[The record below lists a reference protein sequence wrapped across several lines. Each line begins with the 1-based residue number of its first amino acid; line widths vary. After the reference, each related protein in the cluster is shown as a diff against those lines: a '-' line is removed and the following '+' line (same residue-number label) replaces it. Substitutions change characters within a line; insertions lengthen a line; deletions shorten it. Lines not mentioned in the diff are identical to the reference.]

1 MSSLTPTPALPSGL
15 LAAIAYFL
23 GSVPLKI
30 RTTIYELVILIGGLA
45 TYAILAFPHAD
56 SFGVHI
62 PARQVAILTGI
73 LTLLAA
79 LARSNVFHQVMLEAD
94 AAPTPEPIPA
104 IDSTVTDI
112 GPAPIAEDPAAEAA
126 PLPEPIVEQPAAVP
140 AAPEAAPAPAP
151 AAEQPATDDRYG
163 WQPTP
168 GEPPS
173 AAPTPITPLPEAV
186 DPTAAAAPV
195 AAPVV

>member
-1 MSSLTPTPALPSGL
+1 MSSLTPAPALPSGL

-23 GSVPLKI
+23 GRVPLKV
-30 RTTIYELVILIGGLA
+30 RTSIYELVILAGGLA

-94 AAPTPEPIPA
+94 AAPVADPIPTIA
-104 IDSTVTDI
+104 STVTDI
-112 GPAPIAEDPAAEAA
+112 GPAPVIEEPAPADPLPDPAPVVDPVPA
-126 PLPEPIVEQPAAVP
+126 PAAVEVEP
-140 AAPEAAPAPAP
+140 TPAPAP
-151 AAEQPATDDRYG
+151 AIPAPVTVGDV
-163 WQPTP
+163 PV
-168 GEPPS
+168 
-173 AAPTPITPLPEAV
+173 A
-186 DPTAAAAPV
+186 DPTAAAAPA